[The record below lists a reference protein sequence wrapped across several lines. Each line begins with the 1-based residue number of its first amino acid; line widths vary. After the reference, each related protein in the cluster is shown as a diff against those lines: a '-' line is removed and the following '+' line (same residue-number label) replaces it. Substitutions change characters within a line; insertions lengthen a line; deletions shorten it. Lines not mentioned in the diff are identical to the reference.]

1 MGFDGRVLKK
11 YTERWVSQVSLHSM
25 DILMLKTTKKIAVMG
40 GTFNPIHYAHL
51 ISAEQV
57 RTGLGYDK
65 ILFIPSARPPHK
77 VADADIIEP
86 EHRYQMVLLAIAENP
101 HFEVSRIELERAGP
115 SYTIE
120 TLKALKE
127 LYGET
132 TELAW
137 IIGADSLIEYRIWK
151 DFDEVLERCVMIATT
166 RPNYDLNRVPLEI
179 RKKVTTFPITGVDIS
194 ATVIRER
201 VRKGL
206 SIQYLVPEGVDAY
219 IEQHRLY
226 L

>member
-1 MGFDGRVLKK
+1 
-11 YTERWVSQVSLHSM
+11 M
-25 DILMLKTTKKIAVMG
+25 DIPMPKTTRRIAVMG

-57 RTGLGYDK
+57 RAGLGYDK

-101 HFEVSRIELERAGP
+101 YFEVSRIELERAGP

-206 SIQYLVPEGVDAY
+206 SIQYLVPEGVDVY

>member
-1 MGFDGRVLKK
+1 MP
-11 YTERWVSQVSLHSM
+11 
-25 DILMLKTTKKIAVMG
+25 KTTKRIAVMG

-77 VADADIIEP
+77 VADTDIIEP

-120 TLKALKE
+120 TLKALKK

-137 IIGADSLIEYRIWK
+137 IIGADSLIEYKVWR

-166 RPNYDLNRVPLEI
+166 RPNYDLHRVPLEI
-179 RKKVTTFPITGVDIS
+179 RKRVTSFPITGVDIS

-201 VRKGL
+201 VRKSL
-206 SIQYLVPEGVDAY
+206 SIQYLVPEGVQAY
-219 IEQHRLY
+219 IDQHQLY

>member
-1 MGFDGRVLKK
+1 MP
-11 YTERWVSQVSLHSM
+11 
-25 DILMLKTTKKIAVMG
+25 KTNKRIAVMG

-57 RTGLGYDK
+57 RAGLGYDK

-86 EHRYQMVLLAIAENP
+86 EHRYQMVLLAIAGNP
-101 HFEVSRIELERAGP
+101 NFEGSRIELERAGP
-115 SYTIE
+115 SYTVE

-127 LYGET
+127 IYGET

-137 IIGADSLIEYRIWK
+137 IIGADSLIEYKVWRN
-151 DFDEVLERCVMIATT
+151 FDEVLQRCVMIATT
-166 RPNYDLNRVPLEI
+166 RPNYNLNRVPLEI
-179 RKKVTTFPITGVDIS
+179 RKRVTTFPITGVDIS
-194 ATVIRER
+194 ATVIRDR
-201 VRKGL
+201 VRKGH
-206 SIQYLVPEGVDAY
+206 SIRYLVPEGVHAY

>member
-1 MGFDGRVLKK
+1 MP
-11 YTERWVSQVSLHSM
+11 
-25 DILMLKTTKKIAVMG
+25 KTTKRIAVMG

-57 RTGLGYDK
+57 RTGLDYDK

-77 VADADIIEP
+77 VAATDIIEP
-86 EHRYQMVLLAIAENP
+86 EHRYQMALLAIGENP

-137 IIGADSLIEYRIWK
+137 IIGADSLIEYKVWR
-151 DFDEVLERCVMIATT
+151 DFDEVLAQCVMIATT

-179 RKKVTTFPITGVDIS
+179 RKRVTTFPITGVDIS
-194 ATVIRER
+194 ATTIRER

-206 SIQYLVPEGVDAY
+206 SIRYLVPDGVQTY
-219 IEQHRLY
+219 IDQHQLY

>member
-1 MGFDGRVLKK
+1 
-11 YTERWVSQVSLHSM
+11 M
-25 DILMLKTTKKIAVMG
+25 DIPMPKTTRRIAVMG

-57 RTGLGYDK
+57 RTELGYDK

-86 EHRYQMVLLAIAENP
+86 EHRYQMVLLAIAKNP

-120 TLKALKE
+120 TLKALKK

-137 IIGADSLIEYRIWK
+137 IIGADSLIEYKVWR

-166 RPNYDLNRVPLEI
+166 RPNYDLHRVPLEI
-179 RKKVTTFPITGVDIS
+179 RKRVTTFPITGVDIS

-201 VRKGL
+201 VRKSL
-206 SIQYLVPEGVDAY
+206 SIQYLVPEGVQAY
-219 IEQHRLY
+219 IDQHQLY

>member
-1 MGFDGRVLKK
+1 
-11 YTERWVSQVSLHSM
+11 M
-25 DILMLKTTKKIAVMG
+25 DIPTPKTTNRIAVMG

-77 VADADIIEP
+77 VADVDIIEP
-86 EHRYQMVLLAIAENP
+86 EHRYQMVLSAIAENP

-120 TLKALKE
+120 TLKALKKR
-127 LYGET
+127 YGET

-137 IIGADSLIEYRIWK
+137 IIGADSLIEYKVWR
-151 DFDEVLERCVMIATT
+151 DFDEVLAQCVMIATT
-166 RPNYDLNRVPLEI
+166 RPSYDLNRVPLEI

-201 VRKGL
+201 IRKGL
-206 SIQYLVPEGVDAY
+206 SIRYLVPEDVQAY
-219 IEQHRLY
+219 IHRYQLY
-226 L
+226 Q

>member
-1 MGFDGRVLKK
+1 
-11 YTERWVSQVSLHSM
+11 M
-25 DILMLKTTKKIAVMG
+25 DIPTPKTTNRIAVMG

-77 VADADIIEP
+77 VADVDIIEP
-86 EHRYQMVLLAIAENP
+86 EHRYQMVLSAIAENP

-120 TLKALKE
+120 TLKALKKR
-127 LYGET
+127 YGET

-137 IIGADSLIEYRIWK
+137 IIGADSLIEYKVWR
-151 DFDEVLERCVMIATT
+151 DFDEVLAQCVMIATT
-166 RPNYDLNRVPLEI
+166 RPSYDLNRVPLEI
-179 RKKVTTFPITGVDIS
+179 RKRVTTFPITGVDIS

-201 VRKGL
+201 IRKGL
-206 SIQYLVPEGVDAY
+206 SIRYLVPEDVQAY
-219 IEQHRLY
+219 IHRYRLY
-226 L
+226 Q

>member
-1 MGFDGRVLKK
+1 
-11 YTERWVSQVSLHSM
+11 M
-25 DILMLKTTKKIAVMG
+25 DIPTPKTTNRIAVMG

-86 EHRYQMVLLAIAENP
+86 EHRYQMVLSAIAENP

-120 TLKALKE
+120 TLKALKKR
-127 LYGET
+127 YGET

-137 IIGADSLIEYRIWK
+137 IIGADSLIEYRVWR
-151 DFDEVLERCVMIATT
+151 DFDEVLEQCVMIATT
-166 RPNYDLNRVPLEI
+166 RPSYDLNRVPLEI
-179 RKKVTTFPITGVDIS
+179 RKRVTTFPITGVDIS

-201 VRKGL
+201 IRKGL
-206 SIQYLVPEGVDAY
+206 SIRYLVPEDVQTY
-219 IEQHRLY
+219 IHRYQLY
-226 L
+226 Q

>member
-1 MGFDGRVLKK
+1 
-11 YTERWVSQVSLHSM
+11 M
-25 DILMLKTTKKIAVMG
+25 DIPTPKTTNRIAVMG

-86 EHRYQMVLLAIAENP
+86 EHRYQMVLSAIAENP

-120 TLKALKE
+120 TLKTLKKR
-127 LYGET
+127 YGET

-137 IIGADSLIEYRIWK
+137 IIGADSLIEYKVWR
-151 DFDEVLERCVMIATT
+151 DFDEVLAQCVMIATT
-166 RPNYDLNRVPLEI
+166 RPSYDLNRVPLEI
-179 RKKVTTFPITGVDIS
+179 RKRVTTFPITGVDIS

-201 VRKGL
+201 IRKGL
-206 SIQYLVPEGVDAY
+206 SIRYLVPEDVQAY
-219 IEQHRLY
+219 IHRYQLY
-226 L
+226 Q

>member
-1 MGFDGRVLKK
+1 
-11 YTERWVSQVSLHSM
+11 M
-25 DILMLKTTKKIAVMG
+25 DIPTPKTTNRIAVMG

-86 EHRYQMVLLAIAENP
+86 EHRYQMVLSAISENP

-120 TLKALKE
+120 TLKVLKKR
-127 LYGET
+127 YGET

-137 IIGADSLIEYRIWK
+137 IIGADSLIEYKVWR
-151 DFDEVLERCVMIATT
+151 DFDEVLAQCVMIATT
-166 RPNYDLNRVPLEI
+166 RPSYDLNRVPLEI
-179 RKKVTTFPITGVDIS
+179 RKRVTTFPITGVDIS

-201 VRKGL
+201 IRKGL
-206 SIQYLVPEGVDAY
+206 SIRYLVSEDVQAY
-219 IEQHRLY
+219 IHRYQLY
-226 L
+226 Q

>member
-1 MGFDGRVLKK
+1 MP
-11 YTERWVSQVSLHSM
+11 
-25 DILMLKTTKKIAVMG
+25 KTTHRIAVMG

-57 RTGLGYDK
+57 RAGLDYDK

-120 TLKALKE
+120 TLKALKK

-137 IIGADSLIEYRIWK
+137 IIGADSLIEYKVWK
-151 DFDEVLERCVMIATT
+151 DFDEVLAQCVMIATT
-166 RPNYDLNRVPLEI
+166 RPNYDLHRVPLEI
-179 RKKVTTFPITGVDIS
+179 RKRVTAFPITGVDIS
-194 ATVIRER
+194 ATGIRER

-206 SIQYLVPEGVDAY
+206 SVRYLVPEAVQEY
-219 IEQHRLY
+219 IDERQLY

>member
-1 MGFDGRVLKK
+1 
-11 YTERWVSQVSLHSM
+11 M
-25 DILMLKTTKKIAVMG
+25 DIPMPKTMKRIAVMG

-57 RTGLGYDK
+57 RTGLDYDK

-77 VADADIIEP
+77 VADANIIEP
-86 EHRYQMVLLAIAENP
+86 EHRYQMVLLAITENP
-101 HFEVSRIELERAGP
+101 HFEVSRIEVERAGP

-127 LYGET
+127 LYGAT

-137 IIGADSLIEYRIWK
+137 IIGADSLIEYKVWR
-151 DFDEVLERCVMIATT
+151 DFDEVLAQCVMIATT

-179 RKKVTTFPITGVDIS
+179 RKRVTAFPITGVDIS
-194 ATVIRER
+194 ATTIRER
-201 VRKGL
+201 VRKRL
-206 SIQYLVPEGVDAY
+206 SIRYLVPEGVQTY
-219 IEQHRLY
+219 IDRHQLY

>member
-1 MGFDGRVLKK
+1 
-11 YTERWVSQVSLHSM
+11 
-25 DILMLKTTKKIAVMG
+25 MLKTTKRIAVMG

-57 RTGLGYDK
+57 RVGLGYDK

-77 VADADIIEP
+77 VAEADIIEP
-86 EHRYQMVLLAIAENP
+86 EHRYQMVLLAVAENP
-101 HFEVSRIELERAGP
+101 HFEVSRIELERTGP

-120 TLKALKE
+120 TLKALKK

-137 IIGADSLIEYRIWK
+137 IIGADSLIEYKVWK
-151 DFDEVLERCVMIATT
+151 DFDEVLKRCVMIATT
-166 RPNYDLNRVPLEI
+166 RPNYDLNRVPLKI
-179 RKKVTTFPITGVDIS
+179 RKRVTTFPITGVDIS

-206 SIQYLVPEGVDAY
+206 SIQYLVPEGVQAY
-219 IEQHRLY
+219 IEQHQLY

>member
-1 MGFDGRVLKK
+1 
-11 YTERWVSQVSLHSM
+11 M
-25 DILMLKTTKKIAVMG
+25 DIPTPKTTNRIAVMG

-86 EHRYQMVLLAIAENP
+86 EHRYQMVLSAISENP

-120 TLKALKE
+120 TLKTLKKR
-127 LYGET
+127 YGET

-137 IIGADSLIEYRIWK
+137 IIGADSLIEYKVWR
-151 DFDEVLERCVMIATT
+151 DFDEVLAQCVMIATT
-166 RPNYDLNRVPLEI
+166 RPSYDLNRVPLEI
-179 RKKVTTFPITGVDIS
+179 RKRVTTFPITGVDIS

-201 VRKGL
+201 IRKGL
-206 SIQYLVPEGVDAY
+206 SIRYLVPEDVQAY
-219 IEQHRLY
+219 IHRYQLY
-226 L
+226 Q

>member
-1 MGFDGRVLKK
+1 
-11 YTERWVSQVSLHSM
+11 M
-25 DILMLKTTKKIAVMG
+25 DIPTPKTTNRIAVMG

-57 RTGLGYDK
+57 RTGLDYDK

-77 VADADIIEP
+77 VADVDIIEP
-86 EHRYQMVLLAIAENP
+86 EHRYQMVHSAIAENP

-120 TLKALKE
+120 TLKTLKKR
-127 LYGET
+127 YGET

-137 IIGADSLIEYRIWK
+137 IIGADSLIEYKVWR
-151 DFDEVLERCVMIATT
+151 DFDEVLAQCVMIATT
-166 RPNYDLNRVPLEI
+166 RPSYDLNRVPLEI
-179 RKKVTTFPITGVDIS
+179 RKRVTTFPITGVDIS

-201 VRKGL
+201 IRKGL
-206 SIQYLVPEGVDAY
+206 SIRYLVPEDVQAY
-219 IEQHRLY
+219 IHRYQLY
-226 L
+226 Q

>member
-1 MGFDGRVLKK
+1 
-11 YTERWVSQVSLHSM
+11 M
-25 DILMLKTTKKIAVMG
+25 DIPTPKTTNRIAVMG

-77 VADADIIEP
+77 VADVDIIEP
-86 EHRYQMVLLAIAENP
+86 EHRYQMVLSAIAENP

-120 TLKALKE
+120 TLKALKKR
-127 LYGET
+127 YGET

-137 IIGADSLIEYRIWK
+137 IIGADSLIEYKVWR
-151 DFDEVLERCVMIATT
+151 DFDEVLARCVMIATT
-166 RPNYDLNRVPLEI
+166 RPSYDLNRVPLEI
-179 RKKVTTFPITGVDIS
+179 RKRVTTFPITGVDIS

-201 VRKGL
+201 IRKGL
-206 SIQYLVPEGVDAY
+206 SIRYLVPEDVQAY
-219 IEQHRLY
+219 IHRYQLY
-226 L
+226 Q

>member
-1 MGFDGRVLKK
+1 
-11 YTERWVSQVSLHSM
+11 M
-25 DILMLKTTKKIAVMG
+25 DIPTPKTTNRIAVMG

-86 EHRYQMVLLAIAENP
+86 EHRYRMVLSAIVENP

-120 TLKALKE
+120 TLKALKKR
-127 LYGET
+127 YGET

-137 IIGADSLIEYRIWK
+137 IIGADSLIEYKVWR
-151 DFDEVLERCVMIATT
+151 DFDEVLAQCVMIATT
-166 RPNYDLNRVPLEI
+166 RPSYDLNRVPLEI
-179 RKKVTTFPITGVDIS
+179 RQRVTTFPITGVDIS

-201 VRKGL
+201 IRKGL
-206 SIQYLVPEGVDAY
+206 SIRYLVPEDVQAY
-219 IEQHRLY
+219 IHRYQLY
-226 L
+226 Q

>member
-1 MGFDGRVLKK
+1 M
-11 YTERWVSQVSLHSM
+11 Q
-25 DILMLKTTKKIAVMG
+25 KTTKRIAVMG

-57 RTGLGYDK
+57 RTGLDYDK

-86 EHRYQMVLLAIAENP
+86 EHRYQMVFLAIAENP

-120 TLKALKE
+120 TLKDLKK
-127 LYGET
+127 LYGGT

-137 IIGADSLIEYRIWK
+137 IIGADSLIEYKVWR
-151 DFDEVLERCVMIATT
+151 DFDEVLSRCVMIATT

-179 RKKVTTFPITGVDIS
+179 RKRVTTFPVTGVDIS
-194 ATVIRER
+194 ATAIRER

-206 SIQYLVPEGVDAY
+206 SIQYLVPERVESY
-219 IEQHRLY
+219 IRRYRLY
-226 L
+226 QQRQKSV

>member
-1 MGFDGRVLKK
+1 
-11 YTERWVSQVSLHSM
+11 
-25 DILMLKTTKKIAVMG
+25 MLKTTKRIAVMG

-57 RTGLGYDK
+57 RTGLGYDT

-86 EHRYQMVLLAIAENP
+86 EHRYQMVRLAIAENP
-101 HFEVSRIELERAGP
+101 HFEASRIELERAGP
-115 SYTIE
+115 SYTVE
-120 TLKALKE
+120 TLKVLKK
-127 LYGET
+127 LYGEP

-137 IIGADSLIEYRIWK
+137 IIGADSLIEYKVWK

-179 RKKVTTFPITGVDIS
+179 RKRVTTFPITGIDIS
-194 ATVIRER
+194 ATGIRER

-206 SIQYLVPEGVDAY
+206 SIRYLVPEGVHAY
-219 IEQHRLY
+219 IERYRLY

>member
-1 MGFDGRVLKK
+1 MP
-11 YTERWVSQVSLHSM
+11 
-25 DILMLKTTKKIAVMG
+25 KTTRRIAVMG

-57 RTGLGYDK
+57 RAGLGYDK

-151 DFDEVLERCVMIATT
+151 DFDKVLERCVMIATT

-179 RKKVTTFPITGVDIS
+179 RKRVTTFPITGVDIS

-206 SIQYLVPEGVDAY
+206 SIQYLVPEGVQVY
-219 IEQHRLY
+219 IDQHQLY
-226 L
+226 R